1 MVGESINTESIG
13 RRTGGSGSV
22 PRGAAVTS
30 HIMLY
35 MESIQLWSQVASFA
49 HLISFQVLRLFTF
62 QRNKVIHLFSTV

>member
-1 MVGESINTESIG
+1 MAGESINTESIE

-35 MESIQLWSQVASFA
+35 MESIQLWFQVASFA
-49 HLISFQVLRLFTF
+49 HLCFYAFKS
-62 QRNKVIHLFSTV
+62 